1 MVVPFPRRA
10 IARRRRAFALLGTVQ
25 ATLIFTITVVSVPLP
40 AIGTLWGLTRSELIL
55 VSAAYALSF
64 SGLLLFGGRLVD
76 RYGGRRL
83 LLWGLAFFAAASTA
97 AALSNGFE
105 MLVAAR
111 FGQGVG
117 AALAAP
123 AAVAV
128 LHRLYADPGSHRR
141 AMARWGGLSV
151 LGATAGIL
159 TAGVC
164 TWVSWR
170 YMFAPGIVVATLGLL
185 LAPRLVPRGAP
196 VERPRLDL
204 FAAVLATAG
213 VTLVSYGLVVT
224 DQYAWN
230 DPMVAGSVGGGV
242 ALLLLFIAVEA
253 RGRSPL
259 LPLSF
264 LDDTG
269 RIVGLLT
276 IAFAAAGAS
285 LITLLLGLYLQQIRD
300 WTPLRTSAAFVPY
313 GIALLLAGRLCR
325 RRLERRGPYGV
336 ISFGL
341 TSAAAGLLLLAALD
355 PRTPYVTG
363 ILPSLL
369 LVATGLALAFA
380 GATVLS
386 LAGVQARQAG
396 LAGGVMNTAMEV
408 GPTVG
413 LTMLMAVAAAR
424 SARLSD
430 ADAGA
435 VVATTGGYAWAFGA
449 AGVAFAVLA
458 MLVTITDRP
467 RRRPD
472 AVPVAALPAS
482 NRLALPAAP
491 RRFTPALD
499 TKPSTRPP
507 IPAATGRSPWF

>member
-10 IARRRRAFALLGTVQ
+10 IVRRRRAFALLGTVQ

-64 SGLLLFGGRLVD
+64 SGLLLFGGRLTD

-83 LLWGLAFFAAASTA
+83 LLTGLAFFAVASTA
-97 AALSNGFE
+97 AAFSNGFE

-128 LHRLYADPGSHRR
+128 LHRLYADPASHRR

-170 YMFAPGIVVATLGLL
+170 YMFAPGIAVATLGLL
-185 LAPRLVPRGAP
+185 LAPRLVPRSAP

-224 DQYAWN
+224 DQYAWT
-230 DPMVAGSVGGGV
+230 DPMVAGPLGGGV
-242 ALLLLFIAVEA
+242 LLLLLFIAVEA

-264 LDDTG
+264 LDDTS

-276 IAFAAAGAS
+276 IALAAAGAS

-300 WTPLRTSAAFVPY
+300 WTPLRTSAAFLPY
-313 GIALLLAGRLCR
+313 GVALLLAGRLCR
-325 RRLERRGPYGV
+325 RRLERRGPHGV
-336 ISFGL
+336 IAFGL
-341 TSAAAGLLLLAALD
+341 TCAAAGLLLLAALD
-355 PRTPYVTG
+355 PSTPYTTG

-424 SARLSD
+424 SAHLS
-430 ADAGA
+430 DAGA

-449 AGVAFAVLA
+449 AGAAFALLA

-472 AVPVAALPAS
+472 PVPVAALPAS

-499 TKPSTRPP
+499 TKPSTKRP